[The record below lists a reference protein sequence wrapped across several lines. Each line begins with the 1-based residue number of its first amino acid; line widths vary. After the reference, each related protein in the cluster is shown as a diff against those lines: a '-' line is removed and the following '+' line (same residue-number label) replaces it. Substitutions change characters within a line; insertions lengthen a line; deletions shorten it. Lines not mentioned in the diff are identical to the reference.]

1 MRSHVHW
8 MRCLACAC
16 AGFFAEEHCEDITI
30 RGGTF
35 TEIGYLCNETV
46 PSSAADVPSEQ
57 VNTYRAV
64 GNTFCEGPGA
74 GYVFN
79 TGSLRPRAGAA
90 CVAFHRTGNRVG
102 LAVGPQPRG
111 CLPPSWDPSRQTC
124 CWEQG
129 DLCSQ
134 PTGRGAPRSA
144 VHHPTLGAP
153 ALQLTLVYS
162 RGIDATSFDTRTV
175 GESCP
180 AVDFAES
187 SLALG
192 TPLNVLTLVEG
203 GQPSSSFTC
212 T

>member
-1 MRSHVHW
+1 MALRLRSRSPFRLQLALTRSHVHW
-8 MRCLACAC
+8 MRCLGCAC

-102 LAVGPQPRG
+102 LAAG
-111 CLPPSWDPSRQTC
+111 LPAAKLGS
-124 CWEQG
+124 
-129 DLCSQ
+129 LK
-134 PTGRGAPRSA
+134 ANML
-144 VHHPTLGAP
+144 LGARRLVLAAHWAGWREPP
-153 ALQLTLVYS
+153 AALSTIP
-162 RGIDATSFDTRTV
+162 R
-175 GESCP
+175 
-180 AVDFAES
+180 
-187 SLALG
+187 LALL
-192 TPLNVLTLVEG
+192 PC
-203 GQPSSSFTC
+203 S
-212 T
+212 